1 MSQEQNDV
9 RLEEV
14 LADYLQ
20 AEESGQAPDRKQLLA
35 QRPDLAEELT
45 TFFEC
50 RQQVPRLWPSGLPQE
65 SPACI
70 GDFTIEETLGQGA
83 MGVVYKAR
91 QKQLPSLVVALK
103 WMRAS
108 QRAGA
113 ENRSRF
119 ITGAEALAHLRHP
132 NIVTIYQAGEHDG
145 IFFYAMEL
153 MEGGS
158 LAQRLREQGPLPP
171 RAAAQLV
178 CTLAR
183 AMQHAHQQHLVHRDL
198 KPANILLTANG
209 DPKIADFDLAQDLDG
224 EITRTDSGAL
234 VGTIPYMAPE
244 QAAGQIEAIGP
255 WTDIYALG
263 AILYELLTGRP
274 PFLGANWTD
283 TLEQIRHQEPVPP
296 HLLNPKVDDQLETI
310 CLQCLQ
316 KDPTDRLAAQEL
328 VEDLECSLNHL
339 PNRHARPPSWL
350 DFFKHLLSEPRQIA
364 DFTHQANL
372 NILAGFAFALANVSV
387 FFLLH
392 YRGPEP
398 LLWMVLFSPYAVLIG
413 ANLTRPESSHSSV
426 ILARRHLLSIW
437 IGHGLGCASFI
448 TALRWMT
455 PDYVTAFLMCYPAM
469 SVLTGLALF
478 AMGALFWGRFF
489 LTGLVWIGF
498 APVMALEPTWAPLE
512 AAFLAAMSGSLV
524 GLTMRRLVREK
535 KSEQN
540 PFPRA

>member
-1 MSQEQNDV
+1 MNQEENDV

-50 RQQVPRLWPSGLPQE
+50 RQQVPRLWPGGPPQE

-70 GDFTIEETLGQGA
+70 ADFTIEEALGQGA

-364 DFTHQANL
+364 DFAHQANL
-372 NILAGFAFALANVSV
+372 NILAGFAFALANVSA

-426 ILARRHLLSIW
+426 ILARRLLLSIW
-437 IGHGLGCASFI
+437 IGHGLGCVSFI

-455 PDYVTAFLMCYPAM
+455 PDYVTAFLMSYPAM

-489 LTGLVWIGF
+489 LTGLIWIGF
-498 APVMALEPTWAPLE
+498 APVMALEPAWAPLE

-524 GLTMRRLVREK
+524 GFTMRRLVREK